1 MRKEEENA
9 SLPGVGANSVCRRQ
23 TKCEILLSP
32 HPPPSAVGEKAKTK
46 ERVKRKEE
54 REVADANSSNNNV
67 KYGLIDLV
75 PAPPKP
81 SLGTPLGGAN
91 GFCRWT
97 HREKKT

>member
-1 MRKEEENA
+1 MLIA
-9 SLPGVGANSVCRRQ
+9 FVGDKQSARYF
-23 TKCEILLSP
+23 SP
-32 HPPPSAVGEKAKTK
+32 LTPPPSAVGEKAKTK
-46 ERVKRKEE
+46 EREKRKEE

-97 HREKKT
+97 HREKKA